1 MNFHGGPEGAYAAIA
16 FNSSGALQVRPLF
29 YGLHLF
35 TQLVA
40 NHSSWRAANV
50 SALPPN
56 PGPIPGPSADPYCAA
71 GIRGDGGVCCAAQCG
86 VCGGAGCDQLPGG
99 AANCCG
105 HTIATRNASCDSH
118 RAPCVVDGALPPPT
132 SALVAFAASSR
143 GGAAGATK
151 VLLVAKTAVGFPDAA
166 PVAVCSAAP
175 SILGAVGARGELWLL
190 AGSAG
195 VATSATHGT
204 ITLAGRTLE
213 NSTTGEWR
221 GPARPLVLR
230 SRADGAGAGAC
241 FDVVLPP
248 YAAAMLVVRRPGSTR
263 GTRS

>member
-195 VATSATHGT
+195 GRDERDARHDYTRRAHAGKLHDGRVEGPRAAARAALARRRCGRGSVLRRRAAAVRRRD
-204 ITLAGRTLE
+204 AGRAPP
-213 NSTTGEWR
+213 GEY
-221 GPARPLVLR
+221 ARYP
-230 SRADGAGAGAC
+230 
-241 FDVVLPP
+241 
-248 YAAAMLVVRRPGSTR
+248 
-263 GTRS
+263 